1 VKQKGFTIIELMV
14 VLGIIAILGAIAL
27 PQYNKYVTKTRVTEA
42 LHHAQ
47 VYARKYESEAAGG
60 GDAGTIPTLEHATI
74 SITGSGADTRVN
86 ATLKDSIDSQVLID
100 SDDTAGGKI
109 LELGLIGSSGS
120 TRWECKT
127 NLSARL
133 IPKVCAYKAD
143 VGGIAD
149 GTAWASLSD
158 EDKASVTACWDQDY
172 ADGAGG
178 GNGWV
183 VGENTYPSDRQG
195 DVREAAGFGA
205 GTADYAEALA
215 GCVSD

>member
-1 VKQKGFTIIELMV
+1 MKQKGFGIIELMV
-14 VLGIIAILGAIAL
+14 VLGIIAILGASAL
-27 PQYNKYVTKTRVTEA
+27 PQYNKYVTKTRITEA

-100 SDDTAGGKI
+100 SDDTAGGKA
-109 LELGLIGSSGS
+109 LELGLIGSSGA

-133 IPKVCAYKAD
+133 MPKVCTYSAD
-143 VGGIAD
+143 VGGP
-149 GTAWASLSD
+149 TAWVAGTT
-158 EDKASVTACWDQDY
+158 DKDACYDQDY
-172 ADGAGG
+172 ADGAGS

-183 VGENTYPSDRQG
+183 EGENVGTHGQTDESVRGLADRAHTFAHES
-195 DVREAAGFGA
+195 VKNHYKC
-205 GTADYAEALA
+205 T
-215 GCVSD
+215 